1 MIDIRKCCEG
11 VSIQKFKSLKFI
23 HQLTTKWITQLTQ
36 LIALTQALSNGI
48 ERIINFNLG
57 RNIVFIQRT
66 NKLAT
71 TTFTATNL
79 VQSVGTSM

>member
-36 LIALTQALSNGI
+36 LIALALSNGM
-48 ERIINFNLG
+48 ERIINFSLG
-57 RNIVFIQRT
+57 RKMIQRT